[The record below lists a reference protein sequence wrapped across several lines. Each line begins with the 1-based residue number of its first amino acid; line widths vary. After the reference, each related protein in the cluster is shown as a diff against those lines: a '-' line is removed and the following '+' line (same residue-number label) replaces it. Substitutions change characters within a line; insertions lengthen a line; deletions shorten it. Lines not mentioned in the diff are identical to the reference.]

1 MAAGKTITVKQTRSS
16 AGRIKAH
23 KSCLL
28 GLGLRRINHVVTVED
43 TPSNRGMINRVHYMV
58 SVQEVEK

>member
-16 AGRIKAH
+16 AGRILAQKPF
-23 KSCLL
+23 LL
-28 GLGLRRINHVVTVED
+28 GLGLPRINHVVTVED

-58 SVQEVEK
+58 SVQEAEK

>member
-16 AGRIKAH
+16 VGRIKAH

-58 SVQEVEK
+58 SVQEAEK